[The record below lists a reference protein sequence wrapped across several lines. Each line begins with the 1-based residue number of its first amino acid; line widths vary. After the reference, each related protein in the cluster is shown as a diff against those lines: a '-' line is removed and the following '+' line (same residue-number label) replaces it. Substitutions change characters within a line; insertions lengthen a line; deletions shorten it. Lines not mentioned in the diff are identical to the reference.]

1 MPTPCHCCSYCSPLP
16 ESLIVICHRRV
27 FEEIVQAWTWL
38 HSTPAMG
45 ADGITASRQRE
56 TGTAAL
62 SADMGR
68 RMNPTMAVRA
78 NVHHHV
84 LIGLARKVSESDRA
98 VLLEEDVRWGARLS
112 HVVRFAGLA
121 MEAKI
126 PEARAVRTA
135 CGGIVESPESGSS
148 SVPTPSERES
158 HKDFAV
164 LPCRDNIP
172 TFLPHRS
179 ITISD
184 ESRSTGRR
192 CGSQ

>member
-1 MPTPCHCCSYCSPLP
+1 L
-16 ESLIVICHRRV
+16 LFAIVGV

-38 HSTPAMG
+38 HSTPAM
-45 ADGITASRQRE
+45 AQNYNSSRQRE

-68 RMNPTMAVRA
+68 RMNPIQWQCRA
-78 NVHHHV
+78 NPSPCV
-84 LIGLARKVSESDRA
+84 GLDWRGFQNQTEPFSLRGGALGRRGYHTWCEPC
-98 VLLEEDVRWGARLS
+98 LL
-112 HVVRFAGLA
+112 GLA

-126 PEARAVRTA
+126 LPKRGVRTA
-135 CGGIVESPESGSS
+135 VEGSLKAPGGGSS

-172 TFLPHRS
+172 SLSASPIDPRLATKV
-179 ITISD
+179 
-184 ESRSTGRR
+184 RSTGRR
-192 CGSQ
+192 WSQ

>member
-1 MPTPCHCCSYCSPLP
+1 
-16 ESLIVICHRRV
+16 
-27 FEEIVQAWTWL
+27 
-38 HSTPAMG
+38 
-45 ADGITASRQRE
+45 
-56 TGTAAL
+56 
-62 SADMGR
+62 
-68 RMNPTMAVRA
+68 
-78 NVHHHV
+78 V

-112 HVVRFAGLA
+112 RGEPFAGLA

-172 TFLPHRS
+172 TAFCLTDRS
-179 ITISD
+179 RLATKVD
-184 ESRSTGRR
+184 RLDDGVGASRPVL
-192 CGSQ
+192 CYCVADP